1 MIDLESLI
9 NILHSTF
16 RNIHNL
22 DITLTKGTSNI
33 NNIIIMLSDPIKNVT
48 LTSKF

>member
-9 NILHSTF
+9 NILDSPS
-16 RNIHNL
+16 RNIHKL
-22 DITLTKGTSNI
+22 DTTLTKGTSNR

-48 LTSKF
+48 LIGKL